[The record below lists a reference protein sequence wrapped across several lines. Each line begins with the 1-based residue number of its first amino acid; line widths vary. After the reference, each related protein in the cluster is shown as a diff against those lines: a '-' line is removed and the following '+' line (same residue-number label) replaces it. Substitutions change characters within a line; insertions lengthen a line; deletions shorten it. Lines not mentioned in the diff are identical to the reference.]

1 MKKKCILL
9 LVIAVVLVATGLVG
23 CKDAPTPKEEISLVM
38 SESALTLERFA
49 QKTLSVQVSG
59 STDPV
64 TWTTENE
71 AVIALRPDGNQVEI
85 TGVAEGETTV
95 SASLGKETVSIPVYV
110 NANVGIPLVE
120 TADKEITL
128 RGGMNI
134 RWSLPSPTRERT

>member
-1 MKKKCILL
+1 MKKRIIAI
-9 LVIAVVLVATGLVG
+9 IAVLAAVLAAMTLLG
-23 CKDAPTPKEEISLVM
+23 CKKTPATPEEEISLTI

-59 STDPV
+59 SMDPV

-85 TGVAEGETTV
+85 TGLAEGETTV
-95 SASLGKETVSIPVYV
+95 SASLGEKTVSIPVYV

-128 RGGMNI
+128 RGGG
-134 RWSLPSPTRERT
+134 